1 MIMLALIYTT
11 THEQTPT
18 CLGLDDMASLN
29 GLLGSTDGVR
39 YIFEGAQSAPSHPK
53 RRLTIKGQDGRE
65 TMLVLPVPPHHFFS
79 YRRPGGDARGYQ
91 LVICGHLV
99 SPEAR
104 AWLRQGIGDLHGR
117 EREQQEEGGGD
128 EAAREQEAVTTL
140 GHEDEA
146 EALINLA
153 ADLVA
158 ELQPHEYLFTTD
170 VKNIAA
176 LVYVATFLSKMV
188 PVTAPFKSEEAL
200 QQALWR
206 VVLAP
211 WKTPPSIHVR
221 AAPPPLG
228 SRSYMVGKQYLCER
242 RRNVLAVMVALSQL
256 PEGPQQEARGAL
268 FSLARGALG
277 QAVAE
282 EAILL
287 QGDAGLQGVAIR
299 IDDEHTKVPLCPI
312 SSWRSLP
319 THEWK
324 FHLRCDIFF
333 LGLKHMVQQRR
344 IFPKKD
350 KNAKGTRH
358 MSAVLHKILDGM
370 MVSTSSS
377 TSSARHELHCE
388 LSGVGQ
394 RAPSSSAP
402 TGDNHHAPPDTSD
415 AAAGASEKSKGT
427 KGRHYR
433 PTSCPARMTVSL
445 VNITK
450 AARKKD
456 PLVATIAEGGES
468 QGIRLDLSYLH
479 NHSSMD
485 LDMRRHTKPQ
495 VEVFL
500 EEHFADHRKD
510 ASSITSALHAAWARL
525 HQEGGGGPM
534 GVPLSVEKVQRLM
547 TAWNVRHYG
556 PQSMEDSQD
565 RSPEFFNSLQQTIES
580 DGGRL
585 VFIPIGRLF
594 DGPAAA
600 AHKGDAT
607 PNDISH
613 GWVVVMI
620 LDFMLRAHEWLQ
632 QSGET
637 VFVDGT
643 ANIVNDPEVKLV
655 WMLAASPIGGLPLA
669 SVITNVNSGGGYA
682 ACFEAMKQVLPGN
695 KAFFFRGI
703 DKGPAN
709 AVTDMGC
716 EGLGMQLVWPDMAHQ
731 YCTFHQGQDVA
742 QWVKRQPY
750 IRVDDRDALYNAFH
764 KMLYWDCPLSGTPMI
779 QRFLAAVVDFLAD
792 DTVIKYPVFVEY
804 LRVNYALPVKHIP
817 GPPVHDAGPYFLE
830 GIAAGYGT
838 VYATNWND
846 AVEAKTRKHYTCFRK
861 ELVVGDREHE
871 TNNLCEALNF
881 VWKHNDSGQGGYKAF
896 NAHHLAL
903 LLHDALKTYFVTRIL
918 NAARPN
924 TLKAVTTLAHQ
935 LYSKL
940 HASRRKS
947 AKVITEELANKEK
960 VMVSAFYTDA
970 QIWAFSQAFTK
981 YRRLVEPLRDDSF
994 RVGKLHVVD
1003 VLLSRCT
1010 CKRGYRGAVC
1020 PHQLVVWE
1028 EHPEVDPC
1036 AQGPDASNLM
1046 RALYVL
1052 IAKGKVAD
1060 DLDAYRMIGDESR
1073 PTLEHLEM
1081 WRRKRIS
1088 ALGLSMDGGARRTV
1102 AVPLE
1107 APYFDAVSSKADLDG
1122 EEEAPP
1128 VPLILPTI
1136 GELSALFE
1144 EGLYEE
1150 EARLVGCV
1158 GDEVYEDAVGGGD
1171 DFTMD
1176 DDHPLTAGSVEDPLT
1191 AGSVEEGNGNE
1202 RNRKKRKADR
1212 HSSRVTVR
1220 QLLSRMHAALTGSP
1234 STPAAEDCTLTALSG
1249 VSPMSSR
1256 FLSTTYSPNTAHRL
1270 FSCIT
1275 GVKKLLIGGGVT
1287 AEEEGG
1293 HSKNMFKRGMQDMER
1308 EVNKMRRGN
1317 NTTHPIRSWMMAK
1330 SVDYEEGLQGRQGNA
1345 VLMRR
1350 GGGTGCT
1357 KKRQPRKSSGGG
1369 KNVQAGKKGKCTPGA
1384 KTEKGRSRR
1393 TKQKHAVRYKD
1404 RIVSKL
1410 NGVITMKEVQKAG
1423 GHLGG
1428 AARVTTQ
1435 KDGEMKRRRQ

>member
-1 MIMLALIYTT
+1 
-11 THEQTPT
+11 
-18 CLGLDDMASLN
+18 MASLN
-29 GLLGSTDGVR
+29 GLLGSVDAVKH
-39 YIFEGAQSAPSHPK
+39 IFEGAQSAPLHPQ
-53 RRLTIKGQDGRE
+53 RRLTITGQDGSE
-65 TMLVLPVPPHHFFS
+65 TLLVLPVPPHHFFS

-104 AWLRQGIGDLHGR
+104 VWLRQGIGDLHGR
-117 EREQQEEGGGD
+117 EWEQQEEGGEEEAATED
-128 EAAREQEAVTTL
+128 EAATTL
-140 GHEDEA
+140 GREDEA

-153 ADLVA
+153 ANLVS
-158 ELQPHEYLFTTD
+158 ELQSHEYLFTTD

-176 LVYVATFLSKMV
+176 LVFVATFLSKMV
-188 PVTAPFKSEEAL
+188 PVTASFKSKEAL

-211 WKTPPSIHVR
+211 WKAPPSSHVGHVM

-228 SRSYMVGKQYLCER
+228 SCPDSRPYLVSRQYISER
-242 RRNVLAVMVALSQL
+242 RRNVLAVMVGLFQL
-256 PEGPQQEARGAL
+256 PEGPRQEARDAL
-268 FSLARGALG
+268 CGLARGALG

-282 EAILL
+282 GAILL
-287 QGDAGLQGVAIR
+287 QGDAGLEGVAIR
-299 IDDEHTKVPLCPI
+299 INDDYTKVPLCPI

-319 THEWK
+319 PHEWK
-324 FHLRCDIFF
+324 FHIRCDIFF
-333 LGLKHMVQQRR
+333 LGLKHMVHQRR
-344 IFPKKD
+344 IFPNKD
-350 KNAKGTRH
+350 KNTEGARPL
-358 MSAVLHKILDGM
+358 SAVLQKILDGM
-370 MVSTSSS
+370 MVSTTSS
-377 TSSARHELHCE
+377 TANAWHELHCE
-388 LSGVGQ
+388 LAGVGQ
-394 RAPSSSAP
+394 KASCSSAP
-402 TGDNHHAPPDTSD
+402 TGANYHGPPDASD
-415 AAAGASEKSKGT
+415 AAAGDSEKCNGN

-433 PTSCPARMTVSL
+433 PTSCPARMSVSL
-445 VNITK
+445 GKITI
-450 AARKKD
+450 ASRKKD
-456 PLVATIAEGGES
+456 ALVATIAEGGES
-468 QGIRLDLSYLH
+468 QCIRLDLSYLH

-485 LDMRRHTKPQ
+485 LDMRRHTKPE
-495 VEVFL
+495 VEAFL

-510 ASSITSALHAAWARL
+510 ASSITSELHAAWARL

-547 TAWNVRHYG
+547 TAWNVRQYG

-565 RSPEFFNSLQQTIES
+565 RSAEFFNSLRQTVES
-580 DGGRL
+580 DGGQL

-607 PNDISH
+607 PKDISH

-620 LDFMLRAHEWLQ
+620 LDFMLRVHEWLQ

-643 ANIVNDPEVKLV
+643 ANTVNDPEVKLV

-669 SVITNVNSGGGYA
+669 SIITNVNSRGGYA
-682 ACFEAMKQVLPGN
+682 ACFEAMKQVLPCN

-716 EGLGMQLVWPDMAHQ
+716 EGLGMRLVWPDMAHQ
-731 YCTFHQGQDVA
+731 YCTFHQAQDVA
-742 QWVKRQPY
+742 QWVKRQPT
-750 IRVDDRDALYNAFH
+750 IRTDDRDALYNVFH
-764 KMLYWDCPLSGTPMI
+764 KMLYWDCPLIGTPMI
-779 QRFLAAVVDFLAD
+779 QRFLAAVVDFLAE

-804 LRVNYALPVKHIP
+804 LRVHYALPVKHIP
-817 GPPVHDAGPYFLE
+817 GPPVRDAGPYFLE

-881 VWKHNDSGQGGYKAF
+881 VWKHSNSGQGGYKAF

-903 LLHDALKTYFVTRIL
+903 LLHEALKTYFVTRIL

-960 VMVSAFYTDA
+960 GMVSAFYTDA
-970 QIWAFSQAFTK
+970 QIWAFSQAYTK
-981 YRRLVEPLRDDSF
+981 YRRQVEPLRNESF
-994 RVGKLHVVD
+994 RVGKKHVVD
-1003 VLLSRCT
+1003 VLCSRCT
-1010 CKRGYRGAVC
+1010 CRRGYRGAVC
-1020 PHQLVVWE
+1020 LHQLVVWE

-1052 IAKGKVAD
+1052 LAKGEVED
-1060 DLDAYRMIGDESR
+1060 DLNAYRMIGDESR
-1073 PTLEHLEM
+1073 HTLEHLET
-1081 WRRKRIS
+1081 WRRNRMS
-1088 ALGLSMDGGARRTV
+1088 ALGLSTDGGARRTV

-1107 APYFDAVSSKADLDG
+1107 APYFDAVSSHADLDG

-1136 GELSALFE
+1136 GEPSALFE

-1158 GDEVYEDAVGGGD
+1158 GDEVYDDAVCGGD
-1171 DFTMD
+1171 DFPMD
-1176 DDHPLTAGSVEDPLT
+1176 DDYHLT
-1191 AGSVEEGNGNE
+1191 AGSVEEGKDEGEEEGNGNE
-1202 RNRKKRKADR
+1202 ENRKKRKADR
-1212 HSSRVTVR
+1212 QSSRVSVR
-1220 QLLSRMHAALTGSP
+1220 TLLSRMHAALTGSP
-1234 STPAAEDCTLTALSG
+1234 STLDGEDCTLTAPSG
-1249 VSPMSSR
+1249 VSPLCSR
-1256 FLSTTYSPNTAHRL
+1256 TLSTTYSPNTADRL
-1270 FSCIT
+1270 FSCLT

-1293 HSKNMFKRGMQDMER
+1293 HSKKMFKRDMEVMER
-1308 EVNKMRRGN
+1308 EVNKVRRGN
-1317 NTTHPIRSWMMAK
+1317 NTTHPIRTWMMAK
-1330 SVDYEEGLQGRQGNA
+1330 SVDYEEGLQGRQGDA

-1350 GGGTGCT
+1350 GGGSGST
-1357 KKRQPRKSSGGG
+1357 KKRQARKSSGGG
-1369 KNVQAGKKGKCTPGA
+1369 KSVLVAKKGETTQAA
-1384 KTEKGRSRR
+1384 KTQKVRSRR

-1404 RIVSKL
+1404 RIVSKM
-1410 NGVITMKEVQKAG
+1410 NGIITMKEVQKAG

-1428 AARVTTQ
+1428 ATRVTTQ
-1435 KDGEMKRRRQ
+1435 KTGK